1 MVQEA
6 YKNRKKEI
14 NDVVNFITSDDNQIL
29 LYESAQKFGNTAFIS
44 RVIFLYRMTP
54 TIQIFSA
61 ELSAEVRNP
70 IHAITSKLS
79 KKNNQFYQQ
88 LQMFTDENY
97 GTYEVQLFPAI
108 LKDISQSD
116 TLAAL
121 FQSKSAVPIYTGFYQ
136 NRLKE
141 TFFCLINEIVKTKK
155 IVVFID
161 NIQFMDNESIYELQ
175 ALLKYSEVKL
185 VCSKSGEGD
194 NFDKFYYETKYK
206 YSYLELPFPVPNV
219 NYVKKLGEIYH
230 KKLSDH
236 EANLILLKSN
246 KDVRKILFY
255 LREPLAEQIMDS
267 VKLLALKIIS
277 LYNDFMTKEIFQS
290 ILEVSPYKAVFP
302 IESIEALLNS
312 LEKGGYLKSLIEID
326 NNIKSY
332 CIDSAYIP
340 TMDIADRLI
349 LSKSL
354 LTYYIQAN
362 GLSYKHLLQ
371 AWEFAVTLNEQDNCW
386 KFAVSIIK
394 FALKMGYVVDEKIIL
409 TAQTIDDRQ
418 TRLLVAIYLFCN
430 AKYKHAKVIL
440 DSFISNNTNRA
451 IDVIYAI
458 TLNRC
463 RSHTAAYKRL
473 SRLIKTSKS
482 NDELAILV
490 SFLISNDVHSNHLPH
505 AVKMYE
511 TYNNQL
517 KSSKKYPYFLRN
529 AATIF
534 EPSKAYHLRNTA
546 KCIFKEQ
553 NDLFGY
559 YSTIINLTSYNLKN
573 SSVSYALSQALM
585 AFEGLQQFSAS
596 QLHLAANNL
605 GICYLMDDNYIE
617 ATKYF
622 TLSIESAKTIMPKA
636 YATFNLA
643 AMYIKKDEF
652 QIAYELITALQD
664 SVLSSGLPRLK
675 SKYYLS
681 LSAIEY
687 VLGNNTQALKN
698 SQLAIKESNSPLKPF
713 KMVSILNEKIN
724 ENCPY
729 SSDLWKDL
737 YTPCFLEYWTINSID
752 VLTNELLPF

>member
-1 MVQEA
+1 MVQEV

-14 NDVVNFITSDDNQIL
+14 NDVVNFITSDDSQIL

-44 RVIFLYRMTP
+44 RVIFLYQTTP

-79 KKNNQFYQQ
+79 KKNNQLYQR

-108 LKDISQSD
+108 MKDISQSD
-116 TLAAL
+116 TIAAL
-121 FQSKSAVPIYTGFYQ
+121 FQTKSAVPIYTGFYQ

-141 TFFCLINEIVKTKK
+141 TFFCLIDEIVKSKK
-155 IVVFID
+155 IVIFID

-175 ALLKYSEVKL
+175 ALLKYPEIKL
-185 VCSKSGEGD
+185 VCSKSGNGD

-206 YSYLELPFPVPNV
+206 YSYMELSFPVPDV

-236 EANLILLKSN
+236 EANMILLKSN
-246 KDVRKILFY
+246 KDIRKILYY
-255 LREPLAEQIMDS
+255 LREPLAEQITDS
-267 VKLLALKIIS
+267 IKLLVLKIIY

-290 ILEVSPYKAVFP
+290 ILEVSPYKAIFP
-302 IESIEALLNS
+302 IESTESLLNS
-312 LEKGGYLKSLIEID
+312 LEKGGYLKSLIKMD
-326 NNIKSY
+326 DSIKSY

-340 TMDIADRLI
+340 TMDIADNLI

-354 LTYYIQAN
+354 LTYYKRVKD
-362 GLSYKHLLQ
+362 LSYQHLLQ
-371 AWEFAVTLNEQDNCW
+371 AWEIAVSLNEQKSCQE
-386 KFAVSIIK
+386 FAVSIIK
-394 FALKMGYVVDEKIIL
+394 FALKMGYAIDEKIIL
-409 TAQTIDDRQ
+409 TAQSIDDGQ

-430 AKYKHAKVIL
+430 AKYKKAKVIL

-463 RSHTAAYKRL
+463 RSHSAAYKRL
-473 SRLIKTSKS
+473 SRLIKTSQD

-490 SFLISNDVHSNHLPH
+490 SFLISNDVHSNHLSH

-511 TYNNQL
+511 TYSDQL

-534 EPSKAYHLRNTA
+534 EQSKAYQLRNTA

-596 QLHLAANNL
+596 QIHLAANNL

-622 TLSIESAKTIMPKA
+622 TLSIENAKTIMPKA

-652 QIAYELITALQD
+652 QIAYELITALRD

-675 SKYYLS
+675 SKYYLF
-681 LSAIEY
+681 LAVIEY
-687 VLGNNTQALKN
+687 VVGKHTQALKN
-698 SQLAIKESNSPLKPF
+698 SQLAIKESNLPIKPI
-713 KMVSILNEKIN
+713 KVVSILNEKIN
-724 ENCPY
+724 KNCLY
-729 SSDLWKDL
+729 SSNLWKDL
-737 YTPCFLEYWTINSID
+737 YAPCFLEYWTINSID
-752 VLTNELLPF
+752 VLTDKLLTF